1 MEVEHQHRRRESENA
16 VAKPFNATDVV
27 AGEAIVMRLH
37 NATIAADEAEGQ
49 PTGAVPCALRSA
61 MRRAISPRKSAIPSP
76 LSAHVNSACGNAATG
91 FRRPSRG
98 APTRAL

>member
-37 NATIAADEAEGQ
+37 NATIAAAEAEGQ
-49 PTGAVPCALRSA
+49 PTGAVPGALRSA
-61 MRRAISPRKSAIPSP
+61 MRRGIWARKSAIPSP
-76 LSAHVNSACGNAATG
+76 LSADVNRAWGQAATCL
-91 FRRPSRG
+91 RRPSRG
-98 APTRAL
+98 AAAGA